1 MKRNPGRIAKR
12 YTTPMDNPSFPAE
25 LALFLD
31 HLRVERGL
39 SPNTVEAYRS
49 DLEKFFRGCPRNPA
63 DVGRDDIRAFLS
75 REREAGLSPATSG
88 RRLVALRTF
97 YRFLLLE
104 RRTPSDPTENI
115 AAPKAFK
122 RLPGYLTEE
131 EVEALLGA
139 PDAITPT
146 GLRDRAMLETLYA
159 TGMRVSEL
167 TGVSTERLHLDSG
180 FVIVMGKGSK
190 ERVVSLGEEATDWI
204 RRYIAEARPVLLKKR
219 QSSHLFV
226 TARGGGMSRQN
237 VWIWITRYAR
247 AAGVTKHLSP
257 HTLRHSFATHL
268 LEHGADLRSVQT
280 LLGHADISTT
290 QIYTHVEQERL
301 KRIYRQ
307 FHPRA

>member
-1 MKRNPGRIAKR
+1 VI
-12 YTTPMDNPSFPAE
+12 PAPF
-25 LALFLD
+25 LQDLSAFLD

-39 SPNTVEAYRS
+39 SPNTVEAYRR
-49 DLEKFFRGCPRNPA
+49 DLELFFEGCPKAPSE
-63 DVGRDDIRAFLS
+63 VGRNDIRDFLS
-75 REREAGLSPATSG
+75 AQRKAGRSSSTQS
-88 RRLVALRTF
+88 RRLVALKTF
-97 YRFLLLE
+97 YRFLLQD
-104 RRTPSDPTENI
+104 RRATADPTENVS
-115 AAPKAFK
+115 APRAFK

-131 EVEALLGA
+131 EVEALIGA
-139 PDAITPT
+139 PDAATPT

-167 TGVSTERLHLDSG
+167 VGLSTERLHLDAG
-180 FVIVMGKGSK
+180 LVIVLGKGSK
-190 ERVVSLGEEATDWI
+190 ERVVPLGEEASDWI
-204 RRYIAEARPVLLKKR
+204 KRYVAQSRPALLKAR
-219 QSSHLFV
+219 QSPSLFV

-247 AAGVTKHLSP
+247 AAGISKRMSP

-307 FHPRA
+307 YHPRA

>member
-1 MKRNPGRIAKR
+1 
-12 YTTPMDNPSFPAE
+12 MDTPSFPAE
-25 LALFLD
+25 LSLFLD

-49 DLEKFFRGCPRNPA
+49 DLEKFFRGCPMTPA
-63 DVGRDDIRAFLS
+63 EVGRDDIRAFLA

-88 RRLVALRTF
+88 RRLVALKTF

-104 RRTPSDPTENI
+104 RRAPADPTENI
-115 AAPKAFK
+115 AAPRAFK

-131 EVEALLGA
+131 EVEALLAA
-139 PDAITPT
+139 PDALTPT

-159 TGMRVSEL
+159 TGTRVSEL
-167 TGVSTERLHLDSG
+167 TGLSAERLHLDSG
-180 FVIVMGKGSK
+180 FVIILGKGSK
-190 ERVVSLGEEATDWI
+190 ERVVPLGEEATDWI
-204 RRYIAEARPVLLKKR
+204 RRYMAEARPILLKKR

-226 TARGGGMSRQN
+226 TSRGGGMSRQN

-301 KRIYRQ
+301 KRIYKQ